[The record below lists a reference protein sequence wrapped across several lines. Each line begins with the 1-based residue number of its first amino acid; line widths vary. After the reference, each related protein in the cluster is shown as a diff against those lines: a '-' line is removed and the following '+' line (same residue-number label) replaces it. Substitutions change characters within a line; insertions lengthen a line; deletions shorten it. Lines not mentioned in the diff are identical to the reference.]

1 MYQQFAADFS
11 TRGGRLAFG
20 ITGSGPSLS
29 LIDSLESAGAT
40 FVTTGHESTAAL
52 MAGACAQLAGKPA
65 LALSIKG
72 PGFMNMLPGLL
83 CNAYEGLPSLS
94 LSESYPQGHADARCH
109 KWLDQR
115 AASAEFLKQQR
126 FFDPGQGFLGH
137 CWASAREE
145 FPGPV
150 HIDLGAGENAAP
162 LPAAELPGSP
172 DFEQLANSIARASR
186 PLLIVGSLGLRAPW
200 GGDLQRLGIPV
211 FTTPAGKGLLDE
223 SLPMAAGVF
232 TGAGKPDTP
241 EKSLLPAAD
250 LLVMLGVRA
259 GEILNPAFD
268 RPETLLIDTL
278 AATGGQ
284 LFPARSLGEQQ
295 LLNDAQIGQ
304 LLALLQP
311 KQWGEERVAA
321 ARRHLDMVAE
331 PYGWSPIA
339 AMRVL
344 QAAVPAATHILDT
357 GNFTVLGEHFLQAAT
372 PTSLLGTPNGR
383 YMGAGLG
390 YALGAAFALPDTP
403 VILWIGDGGIRSLIG
418 ELALAAE
425 HQRKLLVMV
434 MKDGYF
440 GSIRGSALSHH
451 LTQTPVKLSDRSLL
465 RIGEALG
472 LNTLTVSSESQ
483 LQSALDGWR
492 QQPVATLCECLLEP
506 DRYIELTAQLR

>member
-11 TRGGRLAFG
+11 TTGGRLAFG

-29 LIDSLESAGAT
+29 LIDALERSGAT

-52 MAGACAQLAGKPA
+52 MAGACARLAGNPA

-83 CNAYEGLPSLS
+83 CNAYEGLPSIS
-94 LSESYPQGHADARCH
+94 LAESYPQGDSGARCH
-109 KWLDQR
+109 KWLDHR
-115 AASAEFLKQQR
+115 AVGGEFLKQQR
-126 FFDPGQGFLGH
+126 FFDPGEDFLGQ
-137 CWASAREE
+137 CWTSAREE
-145 FPGPV
+145 FPGPL

-162 LPAAELPGSP
+162 VPCEEALTHPG
-172 DFEQLANSIARASR
+172 FEQLSDKIERSSR

-200 GGDLQRLGIPV
+200 GGDLQDLDIPV

-223 SLPMAAGVF
+223 SLAMAAGVF

-241 EKSLLPAAD
+241 EKSLLPEAD
-250 LLVMLGVRA
+250 LLIMLGVRA
-259 GEILNPAFD
+259 GEILNPEFD
-268 RPETLLIDTL
+268 RPETLQIDTIP
-278 AATGGQ
+278 ATSGR

-295 LLNDAQIGQ
+295 ILSDAQIGELVG
-304 LLALLQP
+304 LL
-311 KQWGEERVAA
+311 KQKHWGEDLIDA
-321 ARRHLDMVAE
+321 ARRQLDAVADQ
-331 PYGWSPIA
+331 YGWSPIV
-339 AMRVL
+339 AMRML
-344 QAAVPAATHILDT
+344 QTTLPGATHILDT
-357 GNFTVLGEHFLQAAT
+357 GNFTVLGEHFLQART
-372 PTSLLGTPNGR
+372 PGSLLGTPNGR

-390 YALGAAFALPDTP
+390 YALGASFALPDTP

-425 HQRKLLVMV
+425 HNRKLLVMV

-440 GSIRGSALSHH
+440 GSIRGSAISNH
-451 LTQTPVKLSDRSLL
+451 LTQNPVNLSDRSLL

-472 LNTLTVSSESQ
+472 LNTLTVSNESQ

-492 QQPVATLCECLLEP
+492 QNPVTTLCECVLEP